1 MNNRK
6 CEKTTKKIVFLE
18 KQQRIIKIVINK
30 VLKSQ
35 DGCTET

>member
-1 MNNRK
+1 MFG
-6 CEKTTKKIVFLE
+6 KKNKKNFMFLE

-35 DGCTET
+35 HECTNIQ